1 MGLSNYI
8 IGRFAGARVDTAL
21 RADDI
26 RTSSRAMIYSLF
38 EKADDIHRV
47 AVDDMQGFR
56 LDWVRKR
63 GTEHIYSIP
72 HNTPFGTFGLPK
84 VHLRP

>member
-1 MGLSNYI
+1 MTRG
-8 IGRFAGARVDTAL
+8 GRGRYAGARVDTAL

-47 AVDDMQGFR
+47 AVDAR
-56 LDWVRKR
+56 SAA
-63 GTEHIYSIP
+63 TE
-72 HNTPFGTFGLPK
+72 
-84 VHLRP
+84 